1 MATLSPARLFRQ
13 LLYDQPPGWQH
24 PTTLHAGSCDAI
36 CYHFGSTFGAR
47 WDRSVNARVRRI
59 PGTVPALAGPRPTLR
74 LCPGAGS
81 WPSSRRRLAVPPRDW
96 FVTEIEP
103 APSHT
108 LASQSQSGSRLA
120 LDGFAT
126 EEGTLS
132 RSLLLVVERRLRAN
146 CRPTC
151 GRDWERVEPRKFL
164 PTGSMRDCRDRL
176 WEEGIVW
183 KSVCQ
188 CLVAVVQTRVAPG
201 ADGSRNMPCCV
212 RAEKNHRVSPLV
224 GSLDATEPKKYPASH
239 ASMSV
244 KHFCNAGS
252 QLI

>member
-1 MATLSPARLFRQ
+1 MPSC
-13 LLYDQPPGWQH
+13 LLLPPH
-24 PTTLHAGSCDAI
+24 
-36 CYHFGSTFGAR
+36 
-47 WDRSVNARVRRI
+47 DR
-59 PGTVPALAGPRPTLR
+59 
-74 LCPGAGS
+74 
-81 WPSSRRRLAVPPRDW
+81 

-108 LASQSQSGSRLA
+108 LASLSQSGSRLA
-120 LDGFAT
+120 PNGFAA

-151 GRDWERVEPRKFL
+151 GRDWGKGRAAQVL
-164 PTGSMRDCRDRL
+164 AGSMRDRRDRL

-188 CLVAVVQTRVAPG
+188 YLVAVVQTRVAPG
-201 ADGSRNMPCCV
+201 ADGGCNMPCCV
-212 RAEKNHRVSPLV
+212 RAEKNQCVSPLV
-224 GSLDATEPKKYPASH
+224 GSLDAAEPKKYPASH